1 MTIPRVWAQQ
11 NPYKPEQM
19 CERFMD
25 PDLKTRDSLKK
36 LGFLPADGFRHLDS
50 YAMHELTHTKAG
62 GNAQVLMLL
71 YCSA

>member
-1 MTIPRVWAQQ
+1 
-11 NPYKPEQM
+11 M